1 MRKILTVLAVAV
13 STAAVLTVPAAAT
26 PNLAWEDCPFDGPA
40 ECATV
45 AVPLDYRNPGGEQ
58 LDIHVSR
65 LRSARPDLRRGV
77 LVMNQGG
84 PGPHLADTATIHEL
98 VPRSVLDA
106 YDIVSFDQR
115 GFGVSAPVRCGL
127 EPVEQFTFPWPLPGG
142 EPAVRQRAMRIAQ
155 KCAAQ
160 ERMPFLGT
168 ANVARDVDRIRA
180 ALGEQ
185 RISFL
190 GVSYGTYLGVAY
202 DSMFP
207 GRVDRMLLDSN
218 IDPAAAWRGTFR
230 DSMTNGVHLRFGD
243 LAGFLGRDRA
253 DLEREF
259 LDLVRELDRAPLVTS
274 SGELTGS
281 HLRITLFAS
290 LYRDEIFPLAARML
304 AAARDRDAVAAAE
317 VGDQLG
323 VWYDDDNDAS
333 AELGVFCADG
343 SFPRNP
349 AIYAAQAAV
358 DARRHPLTGGA
369 GAAIMP
375 CAFWGSDPIDP
386 PVRANP
392 RGRPNIL
399 LVNNLRDP
407 ATTHG
412 AAIAL
417 RRQYGDRARLVGV
430 DSGGHGAYL
439 FGGNACAQR
448 VGTDFLL
455 HGVRPPDLTC
465 PDRHAALAGDLA
477 HLTGVEGVP
486 GAAAEV
492 RDPAGVARFQSGVAD
507 LVTGRPMRASYRV
520 RIYSNTKTFVATV
533 ILQLVAEHLVGL
545 DTPVE
550 RYLPGLLR
558 ANGNDGRD
566 ITVRQLLQHTSGL
579 PDFDSAVFG
588 PGGYPRH
595 RFDHHSPEDLVADA
609 LTRLRISV
617 PGTEFHYSTTNYV
630 VAGMIIEKVTGRPY
644 AAEVENRILRPLRMR
659 DTILPGDEAALPGRH
674 ARGYA
679 HLGDDGQVGDTGRR
693 IDVTV
698 LNPSLVWAGGEAVST
713 VADLNTFFA
722 ALLAGRLLP
731 PAQLAEMRRTVPA
744 DLIPGAGYGLG
755 LIRVPLSCGGE
766 YWTHGGSGLGYL
778 TRLGATADGRQ
789 VSIVITTSP
798 ATRAQSEAVLRAVD
812 TALCAAR

>member
-1 MRKILTVLAVAV
+1 MRKIFTVLAVAV
-13 STAAVLTVPAAAT
+13 SAAAALPVPAAAT
-26 PNLAWEDCPFDGPA
+26 VGLSWGDCPFEGPA
-40 ECATV
+40 ECAIV
-45 AVPLDYRNPGGEQ
+45 DVPLDYRNPGGER
-58 LDIHVSR
+58 LGVHVSR
-65 LRSARPDLRRGV
+65 LRSTRLDLRRGV

-115 GFGVSAPVRCGL
+115 GFGASAPVRCGL
-127 EPVEQFTFPWPLPGG
+127 EPSEQFTFPWPLPGG
-142 EPAVRQRAMRIAQ
+142 EPAMRQRARRIAQ
-155 KCAAQ
+155 KCAGQA
-160 ERMPFLGT
+160 RMPFLGT

-180 ALGEQ
+180 ALGEE
-185 RISFL
+185 RVSFL

-207 GRVDRMLLDSN
+207 RRVDRMLLDSN
-218 IDPAAAWRGTFR
+218 VDPTAAWRGTFR
-230 DSMTNGVHLRFGD
+230 ESMTTGVEVRFGD
-243 LAGFLGRDRA
+243 FAAFLGRDRA
-253 DLEREF
+253 ELQHEY
-259 LDLVRELDRAPLVTS
+259 LDLVRRLDQAPLPTP
-274 SGELTGS
+274 SGMLTGS

-290 LYRDEIFPLAARML
+290 LYDDDTFPLAARML
-304 AAARDRDAVAAAE
+304 VAARDRDAAATAE

-333 AELGVFCADG
+333 GELGVFCADG
-343 SFPRNP
+343 TFSRN
-349 AIYAAQAAV
+349 AATYAAQAAV
-358 DARRHPLTGGA
+358 DARRYPLTGGA
-369 GAAIMP
+369 GAAIVP
-375 CAFWGSDPIDP
+375 CAFWASDPIDQP
-386 PVRANP
+386 IRANP
-392 RGRPNIL
+392 RGRSNIL

-412 AAIAL
+412 AATAL

-430 DSGGHGAYL
+430 DKGGHAAYL

-448 VGTDFLL
+448 IGTDFLTR
-455 HGVRPPDLTC
+455 GARPPDLTC
-465 PDRHAALAGDLA
+465 PSRHAALAGDLE
-477 HLTGVEGVP
+477 HLTGVEGAP
-486 GAAAEV
+486 GAAAEI
-492 RDPAGVARFQSGVAD
+492 RDSAGVVRFQSGVAD
-507 LVTGRPMRASYRV
+507 LATGRPMLAGDRV
-520 RIYSNTKTFVATV
+520 RVFSNTKTFVATV
-533 ILQLVAEHLVGL
+533 VLQLVAERRVEL

-558 ANGNDGRD
+558 ATGNDGRD
-566 ITVRQLLQHTSGL
+566 ITIRQLLQHTSGL

-595 RFDHHSPEDLVADA
+595 RFDHHTPDELVADA
-609 LTRLRISV
+609 VTRPRLSV
-617 PGTEFHYSTTNYV
+617 PGTEFHYTTTNYV

-644 AAEVENRILRPLRMR
+644 ATEIENRILRPLGMR
-659 DTILPGDEAALPGRH
+659 DTTLPGDRATLPGRH

-679 HLGDDGQVGDTGRR
+679 HLDGDGRISDTGRR

-713 VADLNTFFA
+713 LSDLNTFFA

-731 PAQLAEMRRTVPA
+731 PAQSAEMRRTVPA
-744 DLIPGAGYGLG
+744 DLIPGAAYGLG
-755 LIRVPLSCGGE
+755 LMRVPLSCGGE
-766 YWTHGGSGLGYL
+766 YWTHGGSGLGYQ
-778 TRLGATADGRQ
+778 TREGATADGRQ

-798 ATRAQSEAVLRAVD
+798 ATRAQSDGMLEAVD